1 MIELRIGGRV
11 VDYGPNTKITLEL
24 NSNAFGDIS
33 KIVASNSFTIRLPKT
48 PTNNNI
54 FGSPAVLGGTSSA
67 PYRRWD
73 AQLYVNGVSI
83 VDTAFA
89 MLLSVGEEYE
99 IVLYWGVISA
109 LAGLKDNDKSIAD
122 INEVLYTQYGGEQWW
137 TDWAGVYGKDANGV
151 VNNGLVNALYN
162 PGIDDF
168 RNVATAREQAALL
181 PSVRARWVWDR
192 ILADSGLE
200 IVAPSDFLAWLNIIA
215 LPFREHT
222 IKTAMPQSFVFEKE
236 NYREVARVGDS
247 SITDAVSTFWKPTTS
262 VVTNPYFELKTQTVR
277 ILAGDGGNM
286 GERRVKVDATV
297 YKALSAHSVRF
308 TANIV
313 GRTYDSSTAHL
324 HLVRFNEEGDEIEN
338 IFQHLTKSWIFG
350 AQNFITPTTFE
361 PIDVEEGD
369 YVVIYAHAHG
379 IVSAGMSVD
388 SAMWKA
394 SPIEETKDQV
404 FGGQINTRDNLP
416 DIKQVDFIK
425 AMCEMYGLWATLVDG
440 KVHLVNY
447 ADYYNNAQPTLD
459 WSRKL
464 VGTRDGDAVTTTYT
478 LLDFAQRNTLRYKED
493 DSVKI
498 DASGVLYVNN
508 ETLENEKEMVEL
520 PFAASDGDEI
530 PHLRW
535 KDNDRTTAE
544 VEEETVE
551 QRIMLLREGMGADGK
566 SNTSL
571 SFVGLSF
578 DALARERYA
587 YWQRVM
593 RNPIVIEEKMQLSE
607 VDIKMLDFR
616 KPIYLQ
622 KYGARFVVDKVQWE
636 EGEPSTVTLVML
648 PPAKEIATA
657 LPYKVTTGVTL
668 GSAISGAVEP
678 TPAWA
683 YLVSGGGDYFA
694 KSATLYFDNAAAN
707 SKHGIAFR
715 SWTTEAGIV
724 LSTDNPYIYDGSN
737 GDMTIYANTVDS
749 FS

>member
-73 AQLYVNGVSI
+73 AQLYVNGVAV
-83 VDTAFA
+83 VDAAFA
-89 MLLSVGEEYE
+89 ILLSVGEEYE

-122 INEVLYTQYGGEQWW
+122 INEVLYTQYGGEKWW

-151 VNNGLVNALYN
+151 VSNGLVNALYN
-162 PGIDDF
+162 PGIDDL
-168 RNVATAREQAALL
+168 RNDATAREQAALL

-200 IVAPSDFLAWLNIIA
+200 IVAPSDFLSWLNIVA
-215 LPFREHT
+215 LPFGTHKTKGGEVFDIDFKKSNTKYNKWYSSGAITFYSAKAPTSAYFAIDTIEVPLYIFLRKPKFDATVFTSKTEGRVSAEYRVEGIAEEEGVYGVLYVEHRNAEHT
-222 IKTAMPQSFVFEKE
+222 IYRKSSVTIPQGNFNV
-236 NYREVARVGDS
+236 VARIEAD
-247 SITDAVSTFWKPTTS
+247 
-262 VVTNPYFELKTQTVR
+262 VV
-277 ILAGDGGNM
+277 
-286 GERRVKVDATV
+286 
-297 YKALSAHSVRF
+297 
-308 TANIV
+308 
-313 GRTYDSSTAHL
+313 
-324 HLVRFNEEGDEIEN
+324 
-338 IFQHLTKSWIFG
+338 
-350 AQNFITPTTFE
+350 
-361 PIDVEEGD
+361 EGD
-369 YVVIYAHAHG
+369 YILGFIEWWQTVDNP
-379 IVSAGMSVD
+379 SAIKVTSC
-388 SAMWKA
+388 KA
-394 SPIEETKDQV
+394 SYTALYNEEIDQV

-464 VGTRDGDAVTTTYT
+464 VGTRDGDAVSTTYT

-493 DSVKI
+493 DSVKV
-498 DASGVLYVNN
+498 DASGVLYVDN

-535 KDNDRTTAE
+535 KDNDRTTEE

-578 DALARERYA
+578 DTLARERYA

-622 KYGARFVVDKVQWE
+622 KYGARFVVDKVQWQ

-657 LPYKVTTGVTL
+657 LPYKVTTGVTRDTSV
-668 GSAISGAVEP
+668 SAGFEP
-678 TPAWA
+678 VPAWA

-694 KSATLYFDNAAAN
+694 KSATLYFDNATAN

-715 SWTTEAGIV
+715 SWTTEAGVV

-737 GDMTIYANTVDS
+737 GDMTIYANTTDE
-749 FS
+749 FIIG